1 MLGFDLVQPVQFIV
15 AILVGLTVH
24 EFSHASM
31 AYWLGDPTPK
41 SQGRVTLNPLAHLDP
56 LGTIMMLISSLA
68 GVGIGWGRPVLVDQR
83 KLRNRR
89 VDNFILTIAGPLS
102 NLLQAIFWA
111 ILLRFVLVPIGS
123 ELRGS
128 GLFELVTNFALV
140 SVLINT
146 GLFVFN
152 LVPLGPLDGH
162 WLVSE
167 LLPDKQRFA
176 WLKFCHGPGMFIFL
190 ALVLIP
196 PGPYDVLGNFM
207 YPFIKR
213 IVSVL
218 LGIPSDVL

>member
-1 MLGFDLVQPVQFIV
+1 
-15 AILVGLTVH
+15 
-24 EFSHASM
+24 M
-31 AYWLGDPTPK
+31 AGDDTPR

-111 ILLRFVLVPIGS
+111 ILLRFVLVPMGS